1 MFQTRRLR
9 PLVLVSIGVIAG
21 AAAGVGG
28 AAAAS
33 SGGPSTTTIA
43 TTSSTPGAP
52 GQALVA
58 AEKRLQQLGARLDM
72 SRNGIQTIGIDGP
85 PVHEDLVVLSTS
97 GSFETVTIDSGTVKS
112 VSGGSLTIDEG
123 YSGKTYRTVTLT
135 IPAGANVDRNFAAAK
150 LSDLKAGDHVSV
162 ARSPHGTN
170 VTAFDP
176 QNAPARAFKRPLA
189 PSGVPAPRPW
199 RWFIP

>member
-1 MFQTRRLR
+1 MFQIRRVR

-33 SGGPSTTTIA
+33 SGGTSTTT

-58 AEKRLQQLGARLDM
+58 AARRLRQLGARLDQI
-72 SRNGIQTIGIDGP
+72 RNEIRTIGIDGP
-85 PVHEDLVVLSTS
+85 PVHEDLVVPSTS

-112 VSGGSLTIDEG
+112 VSGDSLTIDEG
-123 YSGKTYRTVTLT
+123 YNGTTYRTVTLT
-135 IPAGANVDRNFAAAK
+135 IRSGANVDRNLSAAS
-150 LSDLKAGDHVSV
+150 LSDLKPGDHVSV

-176 QNAPARAFKRPLA
+176 QNAPARPFKRPLA
-189 PSGVPAPRPW
+189 PRGVPAPGPW